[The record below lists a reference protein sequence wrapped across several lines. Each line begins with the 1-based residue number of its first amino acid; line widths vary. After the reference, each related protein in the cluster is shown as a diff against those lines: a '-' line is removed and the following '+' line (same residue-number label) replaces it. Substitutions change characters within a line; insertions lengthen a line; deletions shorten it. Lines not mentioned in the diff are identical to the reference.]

1 MLIYQSKEEVDV
13 TKNIFSGLIQ
23 HFQHTYEYAE
33 VTFRFMPNAGKDKQ
47 GPIFAP
53 DILATFI
60 AT

>member
-1 MLIYQSKEEVDV
+1 M
-13 TKNIFSGLIQ
+13 KNIFSGLIQ

-33 VTFRFMPNAGKDKQ
+33 VTFRFMPNSGKDKQ